1 MLDALGEWTS
11 QPYLYARYGGTSPR
25 RADARHASISPYGP
39 YQAGDGA
46 QVFIGVQNERE
57 WAALCA
63 DVLGRPGLAQ
73 EPRFVRNSSRVEN
86 DAELLVMLEGAL
98 AHLTAEEQNTIQAT
112 FAQAQAIAVQQQQQ
126 LLQQQQAVGL
136 GSPGGAAPNLSNGG
150 AT

>member
-11 QPYLYARYGGTSPR
+11 QPYMYARYGGTSPR

-46 QVFIGVQNERE
+46 QVFIGVQHERE

-98 AHLTAEEQNTIQAT
+98 AHPTAEQVTVSGREVAMGAIPGVGQHTDAIRAEFAPKAT
-112 FAQAQAIAVQQQQQ
+112 DSTKDQ
-126 LLQQQQAVGL
+126 L
-136 GSPGGAAPNLSNGG
+136 
-150 AT
+150 